1 MINKKKFR
9 KQIVIGTAQLCT
21 DYGIANF
28 TKKKFSKKKIFNF
41 LDYCI
46 KNNFFDFDTAYGY
59 SNEKVIGEFI
69 NKKITKKKINITS
82 KIPSMISIPKKNK
95 IKFINSSIDKTLN
108 NLNYN
113 LNTILFHDQ
122 RDIYFVLNNFDQIK
136 NIIRAKKIKNIG
148 FSIYD
153 LKYYEMIKK
162 KIKKDKLV
170 IQLPINIIND
180 KFIKKR
186 YPKNF
191 DIHVRSIFLQGLL
204 VNKKIKK
211 TMSKKHIIL
220 HKEYFSYLER
230 NRINPF
236 ELCFD
241 IFNKIDY
248 KKFIIGFDDI
258 HQIKYFLNLNKKK
271 KNFFK
276 QHILKIRKIFNKS
289 NIEDPRKWA

>member
-1 MINKKKFR
+1 MPSLKKIKNK
-9 KQIVIGTAQLCT
+9 IVIGTAQLCS

-28 TKKKFSKKKIFNF
+28 TSKKFSKKKIFNF

-46 KNNFFDFDTAYGY
+46 ANNFFDFDTAYGY
-59 SNEKVIGEFI
+59 SNEKLIGEFT
-69 NKKITKKKINITS
+69 KKNILKKKINITS
-82 KIPSMISIPKKNK
+82 KIPSMISVQKKNK
-95 IKFINSSIDKTLN
+95 IEFISSSIDKTLN

-122 RDIYFVLNNFDQIK
+122 RDVSFVLNNFNEIK
-136 NIIRAKKIKNIG
+136 NIIREKKIKNIG

-153 LKYYEMIKK
+153 RKYYEMIKK
-162 KIKKDKLV
+162 KIKKNKLV

-180 KFIKKR
+180 EFIKKK

-211 TMSKKHIIL
+211 TMSKKHIML
-220 HKEYFSYLER
+220 HKEYFSYLEK

-236 ELCFD
+236 ELCFE
-241 IFNKIDY
+241 IFKKKDY
-248 KKFIIGFDDI
+248 KK
-258 HQIKYFLNLNKKK
+258 
-271 KNFFK
+271 
-276 QHILKIRKIFNKS
+276 
-289 NIEDPRKWA
+289 